1 MAHDGVNGNA
11 RPRCASRRVAA
22 WRVAAWRVAAW
33 RVAAWRVAACLTMLA
48 TAACIPFKRV
58 ASSIGLPDVH
68 GYLGRAD
75 RAPAQGESV
84 DTAPAQLWR
93 TRLGRAGSLG
103 APAMGE
109 RVTVLATPD
118 RWLYAIDTR
127 TGKVIWRRRSDATF
141 GAGPLV
147 AEGLVLS
154 ASEGPFG
161 RVMGSRISDGRRRWS
176 ATVGDV
182 SAPLAYAAG
191 SVYGVTTTGVAFSAR
206 VADGKVRW
214 RREIGP
220 SRAAP
225 VVVGS
230 RVALVTITD
239 TLATLDTA
247 TGAIVGRAMLPTS
260 TTAPPTLLDDS
271 TLVIADPSG
280 AVLAV
285 AVPSGRVLWRVATE
299 SPVLGPAVLA
309 RDTVFALTT
318 ACTLWRVPVRAPAAA
333 DSVGI
338 PDCVTEAAP
347 TVLRDGVLVASVRG
361 EVILFDPRT
370 RRRVFTR
377 AVRGQLQQPP
387 SVLHGQVL
395 VAPALGEVVSFR

>member
-1 MAHDGVNGNA
+1 MAHGGVNGM
-11 RPRCASRRVAA
+11 RRSLRAS
-22 WRVAAWRVAAW
+22 
-33 RVAAWRVAACLTMLA
+33 WRVAACLTMC
-48 TAACIPFKRV
+48 AAVACVPFGRV
-58 ASSIGLPDVH
+58 ASTMGVPDVH
-68 GYLGRAD
+68 AYLGGSD
-75 RAPAQGESV
+75 RAPAQAETV

-93 TRLGRAGSLG
+93 TRLGRAGALG

-161 RVMGSRISDGRRRWS
+161 RVMGSRMSDGRRRWS
-176 ATVGDV
+176 AMVGDV

-191 SVYGVTTTGVAFSAR
+191 SVYGVTSAGVAFAAR

-220 SRAAP
+220 ARAAP
-225 VVVGS
+225 VVMGA
-230 RVALVTITD
+230 RVAFVTITD

-247 TGAIVGRAMLPTS
+247 AGAIVGRATLPTS
-260 TTAPPTLLDDS
+260 TTAPPTRLDDS

-280 AVLAV
+280 ALLAV
-285 AVPSGRVLWRVATE
+285 AVPSGRVVWRVATE
-299 SPVLGPAVLA
+299 APVLGSAVLA
-309 RDTVFALTT
+309 RDTIFALST
-318 ACTLWRVPVRAPAAA
+318 ACTLWRVPVRSPAAA
-333 DSVGI
+333 DSVAI
-338 PDCVTEAAP
+338 PECVTEAAP

-370 RRRVFTR
+370 RRRIFTR
-377 AVRGQLQQPP
+377 AVRGQLLQPP